1 MSADTALYVTHLT
14 KEYRLGTINHL
25 MLGHELQAI
34 WARIWGKTNPRA
46 PEQNAVLSDDMLAH
60 GYVPPP
66 ALPVPQAAPGPEI
79 FRALDDVSFHVDRG
93 EALGIIG
100 SNGAGKSTLL
110 KIISRVTLPTK
121 GRVLIKGKV
130 LSMLEIGTGFHPDL
144 TGRENVFMNGLIL
157 GMAKREIE
165 SKFDQIVEFSEI
177 GKFIDTP
184 VKRYSSGMH
193 VRLAFSVAAHF
204 EPEVIIIDEVLAVG
218 DAKFQKKCLDKM
230 ESIVK
235 GGSTILFVSHNIKAV
250 KKLCGQVLLL
260 EKGRVKYFGSAAE
273 GIEMYEPS
281 APAG

>member
-1 MSADTALYVTHLT
+1 MSAETALYVTHLK
-14 KEYRLGTINHL
+14 KEYRLGVVNHL
-25 MLGHELQAI
+25 MLGHELQAM
-34 WARIWGKTNPRA
+34 WARIWGKANPRA

-60 GYVPPP
+60 GYVPSSPP
-66 ALPVPQAAPGPEI
+66 PVPQVAHGPEI

-93 EALGIIG
+93 EALGVIG
-100 SNGAGKSTLL
+100 ANGAGKSTLL

-157 GMAKREIE
+157 GMSKREIQG
-165 SKFDQIVEFSEI
+165 KFDQIVEFSEI

-204 EPEVIIIDEVLAVG
+204 EPEVIIVDEVLAVG

-230 ESIVK
+230 DSIVK
-235 GGSTILFVSHNIKAV
+235 SGTTILFVSHNIEAI
-250 KKLCGQVLLL
+250 KKLCNKCLLL
-260 EKGRVKYFGSAAE
+260 ERGRVRYFGEAAE
-273 GIEMYEPS
+273 GISIYEGQS
-281 APAG
+281 